1 MSKNPLWH
9 LGDSDSR
16 GLPEDVKQLLRLAN
30 RRRVLKLMG
39 AAALLPLLRCG
50 ADNGDGLGGGNGSD
64 DTDDATDVT
73 DTSGTT
79 TDGTCS
85 KIPEETQGPYPADGS
100 NGPNALTL
108 SGIVRQDIT
117 SSIAGVSGQA
127 SGVPLTIALK
137 LIDVSNGCAP
147 LSGYA
152 VYLWH
157 CTNNGLY
164 SLYTLKNQNY
174 LRGVQESDDDGN
186 LSFTTIFPGCYD
198 GRMPHVHFEVY
209 PSLGS
214 ATSAGNKLATSQ
226 LAFPRDI
233 CDAVYDT
240 DGYEASVSNF
250 SRISFSSDNV
260 FSDGVTKQLTS
271 ISGDVNA
278 DLSASLTV
286 AING

>member
-1 MSKNPLWH
+1 MSKTLTWS

-16 GLPEDVKQLLRLAN
+16 GLPEDVKQLLQLAN

-50 ADNGDGLGGGNGSD
+50 TASTGDGSAD
-64 DTDDATDVT
+64 TDTDDATDVT

-117 SSIAGVSGQA
+117 SSIAGVSGTA
-127 SGVPLTIALK
+127 AGIPLTIHMK
-137 LIDVSNGCAP
+137 LIDVTNGCAP
-147 LSGYA
+147 LAGYA

-164 SLYTLKNQNY
+164 TLYTLKNQNY

-209 PSLGS
+209 PTLSS

-250 SRISFSSDNV
+250 SRITFNSDNV
-260 FSDGVTKQLTS
+260 FSDGVTKQLTT
-271 ISGDVNA
+271 IGGDVNA
-278 DLSASLTV
+278 DLTASLTV